1 MSAAHGC
8 RPLPHQVQPWDRISS
23 RSHCSMWG
31 SPRLRDDFFGIAEIS
46 PAVASVTQRKHQ
58 SRTRACYPK
67 FHCAF
72 SLDTTQGGRLNRVC
86 EIVVT
91 RDPRAFC
98 RVLEMATACTARPR
112 TTRPTGLLCKL
123 YGRSRARTHLPRG
136 HGLADTAQGSMG
148 LVVLRRGQGRRPP
161 RRPPAS
167 PSSLAVPGACWVGDQ
182 RQALP
187 ASCF

>member
-1 MSAAHGC
+1 MGVARCHTKC
-8 RPLPHQVQPWDRISS
+8 NP
-23 RSHCSMWG
+23 
-31 SPRLRDDFFGIAEIS
+31 GIAS
-46 PAVASVTQRKHQ
+46 PLAPTVACGGPPGCGMTFFVLQKYLPPLHQSRKEKHQ
-58 SRTRACYPK
+58 SRTRACYLK

-72 SLDTTQGGRLNRVC
+72 SLDTTQGGRLNRVR

-98 RVLEMATACTARPR
+98 RVLEMATACTARAR

-123 YGRSRARTHLPRG
+123 YGQSRARTHLPRG

-167 PSSLAVPGACWVGDQ
+167 PSSLAVPGACCVGDQ